1 MENYSEELKNFIY
14 NDTKLINDENIT
26 KINQG
31 ELGEDKSLISIIIK
45 LLEKQISSKNNK
57 CLILYLSELSK
68 NASLKKELLEIINN
82 KYRKEGLKIKE
93 IAEINFILI
102 YNISHEEFI
111 NNNYDKLTEYFED
124 YLSQLNEFKEYEQ
137 IKNKIMDN
145 ILIEEIEDQKRKQK
159 LILPRINN
167 CEIINITYNEI
178 MLNVPLFDEDEIL
191 EKNKYNIKDC
201 FNNYKDTK
209 IEYVLYLFNQEK
221 KCYDKFIFEK
231 NKEKVNFKEKKFEIK
246 ISNLKPNKI
255 YMFLLGIKFDQIFS
269 NPTFNKYYFI
279 TLPHIKSGKLFVYG
293 HKKYKN
299 NLVEEESMISIP
311 KNILNINTYESCFE
325 NNKTIYPLQYKA
337 NINDINTSDTRIIYI
352 QNDKNFTVIEAG
364 KIITIQPKDYFEGSF
379 PQKEEIFNISDT
391 SHFLEFFDS
400 NIFKINFDPKIKIR
414 KIRVGLNHCLALSTL
429 GECYSWGENS
439 FGQLGLGLKTD
450 IIVGN
455 PQKIHFDIFDNNSN
469 KLITDN
475 KPIFY
480 DISAGNFFSLALGI
494 FNNKQKLYFWGNGS
508 GLLNDDSTNI
518 IQSIYPKPINNID
531 NIIKIYSKFNSIGIF
546 CQDKN
551 KKINYLYIHGTQK
564 FGMDYGIN
572 SYERVNPTKVNY
584 FIDNNI
590 NVLNVNFSITCISV
604 IGKNMNNGK
613 IEVYLRGELTKKLF
627 GYKNYKTDFYKF
639 QNNWSENIVAIS
651 PQEKVIFFLLN
662 NGTVKKLWFNENKL
676 NEKEFKIE
684 GYDLTN
690 FDINDIN
697 TIKFE
702 SFHDENFIIYYKL
715 KSNLTQ

>member
-246 ISNLKPNKI
+246 ISIYVFIRNKI
-255 YMFLLGIKFDQIFS
+255 
-269 NPTFNKYYFI
+269 
-279 TLPHIKSGKLFVYG
+279 
-293 HKKYKN
+293 
-299 NLVEEESMISIP
+299 
-311 KNILNINTYESCFE
+311 
-325 NNKTIYPLQYKA
+325 
-337 NINDINTSDTRIIYI
+337 
-352 QNDKNFTVIEAG
+352 
-364 KIITIQPKDYFEGSF
+364 QP
-379 PQKEEIFNISDT
+379 
-391 SHFLEFFDS
+391 
-400 NIFKINFDPKIKIR
+400 
-414 KIRVGLNHCLALSTL
+414 
-429 GECYSWGENS
+429 
-439 FGQLGLGLKTD
+439 
-450 IIVGN
+450 
-455 PQKIHFDIFDNNSN
+455 
-469 KLITDN
+469 
-475 KPIFY
+475 
-480 DISAGNFFSLALGI
+480 NFF
-494 FNNKQKLYFWGNGS
+494 
-508 GLLNDDSTNI
+508 
-518 IQSIYPKPINNID
+518 
-531 NIIKIYSKFNSIGIF
+531 
-546 CQDKN
+546 
-551 KKINYLYIHGTQK
+551 
-564 FGMDYGIN
+564 
-572 SYERVNPTKVNY
+572 
-584 FIDNNI
+584 
-590 NVLNVNFSITCISV
+590 
-604 IGKNMNNGK
+604 
-613 IEVYLRGELTKKLF
+613 
-627 GYKNYKTDFYKF
+627 
-639 QNNWSENIVAIS
+639 
-651 PQEKVIFFLLN
+651 
-662 NGTVKKLWFNENKL
+662 
-676 NEKEFKIE
+676 
-684 GYDLTN
+684 
-690 FDINDIN
+690 
-697 TIKFE
+697 
-702 SFHDENFIIYYKL
+702 
-715 KSNLTQ
+715 